1 MVLKDI
7 YKTFYPRKIE
17 CTFSSSTHRRIHCL
31 NHIKRD
37 ITKYY
42 ELKKTGIIPGTFS
55 NHSGAKLRSTI
66 KSGQSV
72 M

>member
-1 MVLKDI
+1 MCICTYIKFHTQQTE
-7 YKTFYPRKIE
+7 Y
-17 CTFSSSTHRRIHCL
+17 TFSSSTHRRIHCL